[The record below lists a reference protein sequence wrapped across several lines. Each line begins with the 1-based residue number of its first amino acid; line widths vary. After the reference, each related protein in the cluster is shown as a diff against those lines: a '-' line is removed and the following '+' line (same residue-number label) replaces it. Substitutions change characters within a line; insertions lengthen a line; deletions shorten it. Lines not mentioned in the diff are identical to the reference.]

1 MRGVA
6 ISFAFVLAALW
17 AQPVMP
23 QTRAGGAAPA
33 GQPRQTEPEP
43 DVARE
48 LLRQAAPREWERPS
62 PAPGRRTPLPT
73 DEERGGPIYGQ
84 ESPPVPRPERRSPV
98 SAEPAPG
105 GPGETP
111 DQEIA
116 RPVPVREPT
125 ARAAA
130 PSVAPAVAEA
140 PRQAPEAAPLPSA
153 SVEAPAPT
161 GGPAV
166 PEAKPLQPAPPGPLP
181 NPAAAPQWLLIAVLG
196 LGLLL
201 LLALVAL
208 VRRLMAP
215 PPASVSARVT
225 FAPSTIAP
233 PVFAMVPEPPGIG
246 LAVQAGAVETFTDYP
261 AREPA

>member
-17 AQPVMP
+17 AQPVMS

-84 ESPPVPRPERRSPV
+84 ESPPVRRPERRSPV

-130 PSVAPAVAEA
+130 PSPAPAVAEA

-166 PEAKPLQPAPPGPLP
+166 REAQPVQPASPGPSP
-181 NPAAAPQWLLIAVLG
+181 KPAATPQWLLIAVLG

-208 VRRLMAP
+208 VRRLMSP
-215 PPASVSARVT
+215 PPASVSARVI

-246 LAVQAGAVETFTDYP
+246 LAVQAGAAKTSTDYP